1 MARKRVEEPR
11 CVNGENCVA
20 YPTLGEPSKLS
31 RGNPGPRCFACEER
45 RVASKLKA
53 TAAEKEEVAERGK
66 ANEPSSGK
74 SDGPGAPTRSSSA
87 AGGRYLPANGGCV
100 RRSPLATSA
109 SCGSGRGH
117 LGKPRPG
124 WLGPKRIS
132 SGRGQQRGV
141 CGHGVLLRD
150 EVISPE
156 RGLFFCSDREHRSSR
171 LTIRPG
177 NKSPIPGVGMWV
189 Y

>member
-74 SDGPGAPTRSSSA
+74 SDGPKEPAEV
-87 AGGRYLPANGGCV
+87 GRAYEVLERR
-100 RRSPLATSA
+100 RRSVLA
-109 SCGSGRGH
+109 C
-117 LGKPRPG
+117 
-124 WLGPKRIS
+124 
-132 SGRGQQRGV
+132 
-141 CGHGVLLRD
+141 
-150 EVISPE
+150 E
-156 RGLFFCSDREHRSSR
+156 RGLRSALASADERLVRKWSRSLREVEAR
-171 LTIRPG
+171 LAWAEADLERARTATRG
-177 NKSPIPGVGMWV
+177 LWAWSPSPR
-189 Y
+189 